1 MEDKDA
7 NCRLRHGLNIHCL
20 AHIFQYLNS
29 VDLYTVGEMNGFYKQ
44 IINDL
49 VISKHEFDFDKL
61 YQRRITISQVFK
73 RYGKQIRKFNF
84 IDRNEKQ
91 TIEQLIKSINR
102 YCATDQLK
110 SAVIVCSRSVF
121 LPTQFRKVE
130 KLAFSGGGQLLAQLS
145 GSLRR
150 LRLDDIDLD
159 PNFSW
164 KKLINLREIYLS
176 DVRGIKPQR
185 FIHFLQQRPN
195 LAIFH
200 HDRYSFKDSTR
211 DVCER
216 LAQYCGNH
224 VREYSG
230 VMPTNQEDGDG
241 EASEGN
247 MFDFI
252 SGLKNLKKICL
263 TTHQICGGDIIDAM
277 KRLAENDTIEAL
289 CIKYTQHDRL
299 NRQNADCIFLER
311 PNLDGFDM
319 MQFSRLKM
327 VKIYG
332 HGGRLDDTFFHGQIC
347 EQFKLLRVY
356 SAQMLA
362 NVKHLTISSVA
373 EDWNLIKVV
382 PKLRYLILD
391 LVLLTPKHAVQI
403 LLTLER
409 ILRKRNDGQTRGDFI
424 EIKFERRDVYK
435 LFDDINGRST
445 SIRLS
450 MVK

>member
-7 NCRLRHGLNIHCL
+7 NCRLRHGLNVHCL

-49 VISKHEFDFDKL
+49 VISKHEINFDKL
-61 YQRRITISQVFK
+61 YKRRITISQVFK
-73 RYGKQIRKFNF
+73 RYGKQIRKINF
-84 IDRNEKQ
+84 IDRNEKH
-91 TIEQLIKSINR
+91 TIEQLIYSIHH

-110 SAVIVCSRSVF
+110 SAVIVCSRNVF
-121 LPTQFRKVE
+121 LTNQFRKVE
-130 KLAFSGGGQLLAQLS
+130 KLVFSGGGQLLAQLS
-145 GSLRR
+145 GSLRC

-159 PNFSW
+159 PNFNW
-164 KKLINLREIYLS
+164 KKLTNLKEIYLS
-176 DVRGIKPQR
+176 EVRGIKPQK
-185 FIHFLQQRPN
+185 FIHFLQQRPK
-195 LAIFH
+195 LQIFH
-200 HDRYSFKDSTR
+200 HDRYSFKDATQL
-211 DVCER
+211 VCET
-216 LAQYCGNH
+216 LAKCCGNQI
-224 VREYSG
+224 REYSG
-230 VMPTNQEDGDG
+230 IMPTSQEDA

-247 MFDFI
+247 MFEFI
-252 SGLKNLKKICL
+252 SGLKHLKKVCL
-263 TTHQICGGDIIDAM
+263 ATHQICGGDIIDAM
-277 KRLAENDTIEAL
+277 KRLAENDSIEAL

-299 NRQNADCIFLER
+299 NRQNADCIFLDR

-356 SAQMLA
+356 ASQMLT

-373 EDWNLIKVV
+373 EDWNIIKVV
-382 PKLRYLILD
+382 PKLRYLVLD
-391 LVLLTPKHAVQI
+391 LVLLTPKQAVQI

-409 ILRKRNDGQTRGDFI
+409 ILRTRNNGQTRGDFI